1 MRESEPEPSLT
12 DTLSLSTFAQACS
25 SKPYQAKVAL
35 KSVNWATNTLA
46 TLDFRVLR
54 ENVSLHGVV
63 QECAATV
70 LHSIDMLLL
79 PQSTLSDQDRTK
91 TLADVSC
98 LLSPSFLKLIF
109 QYRQLFRAVAAKDL
123 VPGFAVPTTVCWVD
137 IILAKMGDL
146 SALVATDFRTCP
158 LDKSFTNVFAV
169 RQLEDRLKA
178 ALQLPDNWDM
188 VPSLLTSDRASP
200 AAKRLVVHV
209 LFGSYVLYPRLSVAN
224 IGHELF
230 PRSLHIELTEY
241 ILSIDRQTL
250 EPMVI
255 AGQGYQ
261 FLVEQDRLVQAMVLT
276 LLAVTNMSAQTDT
289 EPRSVPLFRPQTNS
303 AIIRLLNFIM
313 DKDDFTPIIFCP
325 LEELNVASILLV
337 RLNVVPLWCLGV
349 WMECQS
355 FRADIFVHLATTYLR
370 HPERES
376 NVLGTVLSDQDSRSY
391 GQYQHAVMTFL
402 GVIQVRVP
410 FDGC

>member
-1 MRESEPEPSLT
+1 M
-12 DTLSLSTFAQACS
+12 
-25 SKPYQAKVAL
+25 
-35 KSVNWATNTLA
+35 
-46 TLDFRVLR
+46 
-54 ENVSLHGVV
+54 HGVV

-70 LHSIDMLLL
+70 LHSIHMLLL

-158 LDKSFTNVFAV
+158 SDKSFTNVFAV
-169 RQLEDRLKA
+169 RQQEDRLKA

-209 LFGSYVLYPRLSVAN
+209 LFGSYMLYPRLSAAS

-230 PRSLHIELTEY
+230 PRSLPIELTEY

-289 EPRSVPLFRPQTNS
+289 EPRSVPPFRPQTNS

-355 FRADIFVHLATTYLR
+355 FRADIFVHLAATYLR

-402 GVIQVRVP
+402 GVIQTRLLRVH
-410 FDGC
+410 CHS